1 MAIRPAQPSDVPS
14 ILALVRELA
23 EYERAPEQ
31 VLASETDFT
40 RAFFG
45 DGPSAWCLVADDGG
59 IIGYAIYFLS
69 FSTWLGQHGIYVED
83 IYVQEEHRGHGVG
96 TAFLQYL
103 AHECVINGYGRLE
116 WSVLDWNTPA
126 WAFYRGLGA
135 QPMDEWTMHRISGTA
150 LSELARTRHD

>member
-1 MAIRPAQPSDVPS
+1 MAIRPAQTSDVPS

-31 VLASETDFT
+31 VLASEADLT
-40 RAFFG
+40 RSFFG
-45 DGPSAWCLVADDGG
+45 ERPNVWCLVADNGG

-69 FSTWLGQHGIYVED
+69 FSTWLGRHGIYVED
-83 IYVQEEHRGHGVG
+83 IYVQEEHRGLGVG

-103 AHECVINGYGRLE
+103 AHECVSNGYGRLE

-126 WAFYRGLGA
+126 WEFYLGLGA
-135 QPMDEWTMHRISGTA
+135 QPMNEWTVHRITGDA
-150 LSELARTRHD
+150 LSDLARTRDE